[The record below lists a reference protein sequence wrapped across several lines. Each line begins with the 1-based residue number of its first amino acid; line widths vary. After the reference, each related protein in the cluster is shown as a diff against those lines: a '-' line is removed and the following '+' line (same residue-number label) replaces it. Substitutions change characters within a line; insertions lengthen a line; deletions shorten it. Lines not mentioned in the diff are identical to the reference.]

1 MFRVILLFA
10 LVTSACGGES
20 LGPLVKASRY
30 FSVAIQ
36 HQLAAIR
43 RGPSLI
49 EFVARTIVY
58 AHAKEAY
65 FDAWREAAPELMNIA
80 IGREARPPEL
90 DRMGAAFSVAGE
102 KQERMA
108 DKETVALLQRFAAD
122 PDVKTARAEF
132 DRAQKVEEEFHR
144 EFDGLDFT

>member
-1 MFRVILLFA
+1 MFRALLFFA

-20 LGPLVKASRY
+20 LGPLVKASRF

-36 HQLAAIR
+36 QQLAAIP

-49 EFVARTIVY
+49 EFAAKTIVY
-58 AHAKEAY
+58 AHAKAAY
-65 FDAWREAAPELMNIA
+65 FSALREAAPELMNIA
-80 IGREARPPEL
+80 IAREAQPPEL

-102 KQERMA
+102 KQERVA
-108 DKETVALLQRFAAD
+108 DEQTVALLQRFAED